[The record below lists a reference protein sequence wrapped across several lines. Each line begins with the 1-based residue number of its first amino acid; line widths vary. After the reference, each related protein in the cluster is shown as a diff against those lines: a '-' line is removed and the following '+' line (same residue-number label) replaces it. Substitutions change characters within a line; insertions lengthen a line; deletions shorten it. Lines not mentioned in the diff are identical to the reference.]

1 MTTFHRKTAC
11 IHLYMNPDENQ
22 NYRPNIYTDGEIRDL
37 EALLITAARIDENF
51 YNALFEA
58 TRWIMRD
65 ELGAE

>member
-1 MTTFHRKTAC
+1 MKYHRNTAC
-11 IHLYMNPDENQ
+11 VHLYMNPDENQ

-58 TRWIMRD
+58 ARWIMCN
-65 ELGAE
+65 ES

>member
-1 MTTFHRKTAC
+1 MKYHRNTAC
-11 IHLYMNPDENQ
+11 VHLYMNPDENQ

-51 YNALFEA
+51 YNALFES
-58 TRWIMRD
+58 TQWIMRD